1 MFYEILSTK
10 ITFQFNLHFI
20 FLLLGLQG
28 VPYYLKIPL
37 CVLWH
42 RLISK
47 RILQETGDWDI
58 SLSNVFKRESI
69 NKVNKFWLWIS
80 CRTVV
85 QNNLSVAKTPCRN
98 KWKVTWIIYCT
109 INQKHLLEV
118 FMTIILVISTIQ
130 NLHLLPVSSLKKFW
144 GTILLA
150 RHFAPKFAVLAP
162 PSSKLG
168 GCSQVNISFVSTLTF
183 GNNAQYSYK

>member
-1 MFYEILSTK
+1 MNETCKNGKITKESNFETVLISVSPFNNQTVWITGHNSITWPIWMFYEILSTK

-42 RLISK
+42 LLISK

-58 SLSNVFKRESI
+58 SLSNVFKPESI

-85 QNNLSVAKTPCRN
+85 QNNLSVAK
-98 KWKVTWIIYCT
+98 
-109 INQKHLLEV
+109 
-118 FMTIILVISTIQ
+118 
-130 NLHLLPVSSLKKFW
+130 
-144 GTILLA
+144 LLA
-150 RHFAPKFAVLAP
+150 ETSGKSHGSYTAP
-162 PSSKLG
+162 
-168 GCSQVNISFVSTLTF
+168 
-183 GNNAQYSYK
+183 